1 MHVDECL
8 DVLCSNRMEG
18 AFHDLFPGWDN
29 GGAAGGSKTG
39 APLADSTT
47 PPPLAVLQHQNT
59 HMHVDI
65 SGGTQDKK
73 AANSIRGEKWQIG
86 KHSPLIV

>member
-1 MHVDECL
+1 
-8 DVLCSNRMEG
+8 MEG
-18 AFHDLFPGWDN
+18 AFHDLFPGWDS
-29 GGAAGGSKTG
+29 GGTAGGSKTG

-65 SGGTQDKK
+65 SGGAQDKK
-73 AANSIRGEKWQIG
+73 AANSIRGEIHKFACHGYKKSFENYI
-86 KHSPLIV
+86 